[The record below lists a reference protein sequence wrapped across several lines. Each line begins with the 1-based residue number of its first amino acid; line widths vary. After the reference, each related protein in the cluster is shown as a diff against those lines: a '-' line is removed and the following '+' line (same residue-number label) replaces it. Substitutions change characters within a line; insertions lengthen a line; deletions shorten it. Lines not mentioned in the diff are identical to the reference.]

1 MTDRQQANVR
11 NMTQLE
17 VYSKTRMTVAF
28 LCNQQYTV
36 TTLEKLNNDMKYSI
50 INITLFGYLW

>member
-28 LCNQQYTV
+28 LCNQQYTI
-36 TTLEKLNNDMKYSI
+36 TTLKKLNNDMTYSI